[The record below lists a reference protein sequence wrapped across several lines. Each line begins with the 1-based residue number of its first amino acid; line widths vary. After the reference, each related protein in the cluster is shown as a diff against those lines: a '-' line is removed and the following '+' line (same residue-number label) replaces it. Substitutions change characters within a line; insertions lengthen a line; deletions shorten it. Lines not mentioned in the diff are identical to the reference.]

1 MVRKVGI
8 VSTVI
13 VVIFFAGF
21 AIAQHFYSASEPDGF
36 REILWGTDLSKL
48 AGMQFVTSRDIGGS
62 FPESVWD
69 FERGALKKQ
78 IKVDIYKKLED
89 DTPLYGAVVET
100 IRYGF
105 WKGKF
110 CEVTV
115 IVRGQDNVKTFNDG
129 VFDRFGKG
137 TTAVLPS
144 VKLGDEQP
152 DWHYWMGRISE
163 MELIHV
169 PMSQLSKYWIGSTLV
184 RDQAFKEAS
193 E

>member
-1 MVRKVGI
+1 VRKVGI

-13 VVIFFAGF
+13 FVIFCAGF
-21 AIAQHFYSASEPDGF
+21 AIAQHFYPGSEPGGF
-36 REILWGTDLSKL
+36 RGILWGTDLSTL
-48 AGMQFVTSRDIGGS
+48 AGMKFVTSRDIGGS

-78 IKVDIYKKLED
+78 IKVDIYEKLED
-89 DTPLYGAVVET
+89 DAPLYGAVVET

-115 IVRGQDNVKTFNDG
+115 IVRGLDNLKTFNDG
-129 VFDRFGKG
+129 VFDQFGKG
-137 TTAVLPS
+137 TKATLPS

-152 DWHYWMGRISE
+152 DWHYWMGRVAE

-169 PMSQLSKYWIGSTLV
+169 PMSLLSKFWIGSNLV

>member
-1 MVRKVGI
+1 MRKVGI
-8 VSTVI
+8 FSTVI
-13 VVIFFAGF
+13 VVIFCAGF
-21 AIAQHFYSASEPDGF
+21 AIAQHFYPGSEPVGF

-48 AGMQFVTSRDIGGS
+48 TGMQFVTSRDIGGS

-78 IKVDIYKKLED
+78 IKVDIYEKPGD

-105 WKGKF
+105 WKGKL

-115 IVRGQDNVKTFNDG
+115 FVRSKDNLKTFNDG

-137 TTAVLPS
+137 TTVALPS
-144 VKLGDEQP
+144 VKLGDEQH

>member
-1 MVRKVGI
+1 MRKVGI

-13 VVIFFAGF
+13 VVIFCAGF
-21 AIAQHFYSASEPDGF
+21 AIAQHVYPASEPDGF
-36 REILWGTDLSKL
+36 REILWGTDLSTL
-48 AGMQFVTSRDIGGS
+48 AGMKFVTSRDIGGS

-78 IKVDIYKKLED
+78 IKVDIYEKLED

-105 WKGKF
+105 WKKKF

-115 IVRGQDNVKTFNDG
+115 IVRGHDNLKTFNDG

-137 TTAVLPS
+137 TTAALPS

-163 MELIHV
+163 MELIHI
-169 PMSQLSKYWIGSTLV
+169 PMFQLSKFWIGSTLV

>member
-1 MVRKVGI
+1 MRKVGI
-8 VSTVI
+8 FSTVI
-13 VVIFFAGF
+13 VVIFCAGF
-21 AIAQHFYSASEPDGF
+21 AIAQYFYPGSEPDGF
-36 REILWGTDLSKL
+36 RGILWGTDLSTL
-48 AGMQFVTSRDIGGS
+48 AGMKFVTSRDIGGS

-78 IKVDIYKKLED
+78 IKVDIYEKPED
-89 DTPLYGAVVET
+89 DTPLYGVVVET

-115 IVRGQDNVKTFNDG
+115 FVRGQDNLKTFNDG

-137 TTAVLPS
+137 TTAALPS

-163 MELIHV
+163 MELIHI
-169 PMSQLSKYWIGSTLV
+169 PMSQLSKFWIGSTLV